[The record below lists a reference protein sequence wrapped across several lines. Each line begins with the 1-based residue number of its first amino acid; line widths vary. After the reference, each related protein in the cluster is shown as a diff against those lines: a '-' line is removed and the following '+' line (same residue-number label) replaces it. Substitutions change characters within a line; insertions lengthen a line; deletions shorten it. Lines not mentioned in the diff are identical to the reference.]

1 VNGKHRVAVGIYSTE
16 IDVEIAFGELRL
28 AGFPVADISILIS
41 ATGRQEALLAQD
53 PTAAEVTAVLA
64 GPNTTPDAALRWLME
79 IGAWAVLTTGSIIA
93 AGPIAAALVQSGVDG
108 RAGDL
113 ATALI
118 ELGIRKHEAGF
129 CERRVL
135 QGGFLVSVCA
145 CDPDWCRL
153 GAKLLHES
161 GAEHIW
167 SSDDVLAAYGKDQ
180 PLPRTGTA

>member
-1 VNGKHRVAVGIYSTE
+1 VNGKYRVAVGIYPTE
-16 IDVEIAFGELRL
+16 IDVEIAFSELKL
-28 AGFPVADISILIS
+28 SGFPVADISILIS
-41 ATGRQEALLAQD
+41 ATGREEALLAQV
-53 PTAAEVTAVLA
+53 PTAAEVTAGLA

-113 ATALI
+113 ATALVA
-118 ELGIRKHEAGF
+118 LGIRKHEAKF
-129 CERRVL
+129 CERRVM

-153 GAKLLHES
+153 GAKLLHRT
-161 GAEHIW
+161 GAEHVW
-167 SSDDVLAAYGKDQ
+167 STDDVLAAYGDDQ